1 MQLRFDDQ
9 TRIASS
15 RGGVEFEG
23 GRERKM
29 CKGTHPDGGG
39 RESFIIEKGEDW
51 WRAGS
56 MNRDV
61 FPIAPASSVERLDTS
76 V

>member
-23 GRERKM
+23 G
-29 CKGTHPDGGG
+29 GG
-39 RESFIIEKGEDW
+39 REKCVKARIRTEEGGKVSSSRRVKTGEEQG
-51 WRAGS
+51 R
-56 MNRDV
+56 
-61 FPIAPASSVERLDTS
+61 
-76 V
+76 

>member
-15 RGGVEFEG
+15 RGEVEFEG

-51 WRAGS
+51 
-56 MNRDV
+56 
-61 FPIAPASSVERLDTS
+61 
-76 V
+76 